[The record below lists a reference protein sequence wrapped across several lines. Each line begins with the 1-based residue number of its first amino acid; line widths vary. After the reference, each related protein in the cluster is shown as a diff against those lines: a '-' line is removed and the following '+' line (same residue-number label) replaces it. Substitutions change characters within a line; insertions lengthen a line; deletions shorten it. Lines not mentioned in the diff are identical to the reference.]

1 MKIKATAVAS
11 LGSDDHFRLT
21 ITDES
26 SRIQFVYLKM
36 TPDEFAR
43 MISARVTTDLECEV
57 RGLDGV
63 GKIRETKTE
72 RVPFK
77 MFYGGTDEE
86 RVRAARQALERFE
99 VDGWKG
105 RVSDLFNGHRIV
117 RDCGRHEQFVTF
129 DRLIDAPTN
138 TPAASGGRDGGE

>member
-57 RGLDGV
+57 RGIDGV
-63 GKIRETKTE
+63 GKVREIKTE
-72 RVPFK
+72 RVPFTNLYWDTEDK
-77 MFYGGTDEE
+77 
-86 RVRAARQALERFE
+86 RRIAARQALEPFE

-105 RVSDLFNGHRIV
+105 RSADLFNAHRSYKSNS
-117 RDCGRHEQFVTF
+117 GFQLVTF
-129 DRLIDAPTN
+129 ERLVDPKDGADAH
-138 TPAASGGRDGGE
+138 GGGA

>member
-11 LGSDDHFRLT
+11 LGSDNFFRLT

-26 SRIQFVYLKM
+26 SRIQFVDLKM

-43 MISARVTTDLECEV
+43 MISARVTTDLECDV

-63 GKIRETKTE
+63 GKVRETKTE
-72 RVPFK
+72 RVPFR
-77 MFYGGTDEE
+77 MVYSGTEEE
-86 RVRAARQALERFE
+86 RIRAAQQALERFE

-105 RVSDLFNGHRIV
+105 RVSDMLNGHSTV
-117 RDCGRHEQFVTF
+117 RDCGRNEQFVTF
-129 DRLIDAPTN
+129 ERLVEPTP
-138 TPAASGGRDGGE
+138 TPKEGER